1 MTTMSMDSTVSTFSN
16 ESNESII
23 LTLIEDENGN
33 DLPTDFSLCGARRN
47 VSGNFFE
54 ALINLHQRIRD
65 ICDWSVIKK
74 ACETRNPEKIWTDGR
89 YIIMYVP
96 SHPETNED
104 TFVLL
109 QKLPEEIWMPI
120 EYSSYKVQDK
130 HQNPDIFSNV
140 KF

>member
-1 MTTMSMDSTVSTFSN
+1 MTTMSMDSTAST
-16 ESNESII
+16 I
-23 LTLIEDENGN
+23 LTLIEDEYGN
-33 DLPTDFSLCGARRN
+33 DIPTEFPLSGARKN

-54 ALINLHQRIRD
+54 ALINLSQRIRD
-65 ICDWSVIKK
+65 ICDWTVIKR

-96 SHPETNED
+96 SHPETRED

-109 QKLPEEIWMPI
+109 EKLPEEVWMPI
-120 EYSSYKVQDK
+120 EYASYKVQDK

-140 KF
+140 KC